1 MGYYLQHKWS
11 LWTQSQ
17 QLLKETSAILFS
29 QKKKK
34 RCPYITSFVNS
45 SQVFT
50 DFRKLKKHVP
60 ACLYIHTK
68 AGYENLSLQ
77 IRC

>member
-1 MGYYLQHKWS
+1 MGSHLQHKWS

-29 QKKKK
+29 QK
-34 RCPYITSFVNS
+34 RCAYVTSFVNS

-60 ACLYIHTK
+60 ACLYVHTK

-77 IRC
+77 ICC

>member
-11 LWTQSQ
+11 LWTYSQ
-17 QLLKETSAILFS
+17 QLLKETSANFILT
-29 QKKKK
+29 KKK
-34 RCPYITSFVNS
+34 RCACITSFVNS

-77 IRC
+77 IHC